1 MTAET
6 PEDSQTASPLI
17 SEALRLLDR
26 YLEERVRPH
35 PVVRPRLEKAS
46 TYVTG
51 GFVSGI
57 WDETADLELRFL
69 LPDDDHAL
77 LAADLRRTGLW
88 KPGRDARVRIR
99 DGEPFRR
106 FRGVEMQYLSDT
118 QLAAALRFEPSQTLW
133 TLEHA
138 AIGPDP
144 EGRLAAVVKQAESDL
159 ASRLGDLR
167 CEHYYHFREARNELT
182 PRLMPR
188 RLATLLAIKRGE
200 TVQEALRLAFLAD
213 GKPYPPDALLEAMAE
228 RETRAGAG
236 IVDAV
241 RALVAATEAETL
253 EHVSKV
259 LRDRV
264 IFALQQGG
272 VSDRWLEQWWL
283 WPLQSATE
291 RSGDS
296 GS

>member
-6 PEDSQTASPLI
+6 TEESQQASTVQ
-17 SEALRLLDR
+17 SEALPLLES

-35 PVVRPRLEKAS
+35 PVVRPRVERAS
-46 TYVTG
+46 IYVTG
-51 GFVSGI
+51 GFVCGI
-57 WDETADLELRFL
+57 WDESADLELRFL
-69 LPDDDHAL
+69 LADDEHAAL
-77 LAADLRRTGLW
+77 STELRRTGLW

-106 FRGVEMQYLSDT
+106 FRGVEMHYLSES

-144 EGRLAAVVKQAESDL
+144 DARLAAVVKQAEKEF
-159 ASRLGDLR
+159 AARLGDFR

-200 TVQEALRLAFLAD
+200 TIQEALRLAFLAD
-213 GKPYPPDALLEAMAE
+213 GKPYPPDSLLEAMAE

-283 WPLQSATE
+283 WPLQST
-291 RSGDS
+291 SGDS

>member
-1 MTAET
+1 MTTET
-6 PEDSQTASPLI
+6 TEESQDASTI
-17 SEALRLLDR
+17 GSEALRLLES

-35 PVVRPRLEKAS
+35 PVVRPRLARAS
-46 TYVTG
+46 IYVTG
-51 GFVSGI
+51 GFVTGL
-57 WDETADLELRFL
+57 WDEAADLELRFL
-69 LPDDDHAL
+69 LPDNEHAVL
-77 LAADLRRTGLW
+77 GAELRRNGLW

-99 DGEPFRR
+99 DGEPFRQ
-106 FRGVEMQYLSDT
+106 FRGVEMHYLSES

-133 TLEHA
+133 TLKHA

-144 EGRLAAVVKQAESDL
+144 DARLKAVVQQAESDF
-159 ASRLGDLR
+159 AARLGDFR

-200 TVQEALRLAFLAD
+200 TVREALRLAFLAD
-213 GKPYPPDALLEAMAE
+213 GKPYPPDSLLEAMAE

-264 IFALQQGG
+264 IFALQKGG

-283 WPLQSATE
+283 WPLQSAP
-291 RSGDS
+291 DS

>member
-1 MTAET
+1 MTAEAT
-6 PEDSQTASPLI
+6 EESQESSSLNV
-17 SEALRLLDR
+17 EALRLLDR

-35 PVVRPRLEKAS
+35 PVVRPRLERAS
-46 TYVTG
+46 IYVTG
-51 GFVSGI
+51 GFVHGL
-57 WDETADLELRFL
+57 WDEAADLELRFL
-69 LPDDDHAL
+69 LPDAEHAL

-99 DGEPFRR
+99 DGEPFRQ
-106 FRGVEMQYLSDT
+106 FRGVEMRYLSES
-118 QLAAALRFEPSQTLW
+118 QLSAALRFEPSQTLW

-144 EGRLAAVVKQAESDL
+144 DHRLTTAVTQAESDF
-159 ASRLGDLR
+159 ATRLGDFR

-182 PRLMPR
+182 ARLIPR
-188 RLATLLAIKRGE
+188 RQATLLAIKRGE
-200 TVQEALRLAFLAD
+200 TVREALRLTFLAD
-213 GKPYPPDALLEAMAE
+213 GKPYPPDSLLEATAE
-228 RETRAGAG
+228 RETRAGGG

-272 VSDRWLEQWWL
+272 VSERWLEQWWL
-283 WPLQSATE
+283 WPLQST
-291 RSGDS
+291 SDS